1 MNLNEIL
8 SAAGKYKS
16 RKRVGRG
23 AGSGQGATSG
33 RGNKGYHS
41 RAGSNKS
48 LGFEGGQNPMLKR
61 IPKRGFNN
69 ANFRTEYEVINVS
82 LLEERFE
89 DGARVDAAA
98 LVEARLV
105 SDAKSFVKI
114 LGNGE
119 LKKKLT
125 VAANKFSKSAA
136 EKIAQA
142 GGSVELV

>member
-1 MNLNEIL
+1 MKLDEIL
-8 SAAGKYKS
+8 SAAGKHKA
-16 RKRVGRG
+16 RRRVGRG

-69 ANFRTEYEVINVS
+69 ANFRTVYEVINLAV
-82 LLEERFE
+82 LEERFE
-89 DGARVDAAA
+89 DGAKVDAATLA
-98 LVEARLV
+98 EARLV
-105 SDAKSFVKI
+105 SGDKARVKI

-125 VAANKFSKSAA
+125 IVANKFSKSAA
-136 EKIAQA
+136 EKIAKA

>member
-1 MNLNEIL
+1 MKLDEIL
-8 SAAGKYKS
+8 SAAGKYKN

-23 AGSGQGATSG
+23 QASGQGATCG

-41 RAGSNKS
+41 RAGSNMS

-69 ANFRTEYEVINVS
+69 ANFRTEYEVINLAS
-82 LLEERFE
+82 LEERFE

-105 SDAKSFVKI
+105 SDAKALVKI